1 MRLSLI
7 LSEVAIGLRR
17 NLTMTVAMMVTMSL
31 SLALFGS
38 GLLIR
43 EQVSTMKDF
52 WYDKV
57 EISVYLCGESST
69 GPSCGA
75 EPDASGRG
83 AVQGVPVTDEQ
94 RRQIGDDL
102 RAMPQ
107 VEEVFYESQQEA
119 YERFREQFADSPDL
133 IENVT
138 AEALPESYRVKLR
151 DPEEF
156 EAVASAFRGRP
167 GVDQV
172 QDQKELLEPFFNV
185 LNRLQQYALYLAIAE
200 ILAAVLLVSNTIRV
214 SAFGRRRETGIM
226 RLVGASS
233 WSIQLPFMLEGLL
246 AGFVG
251 AVLASGAI
259 VALKVFAIDRGLR
272 ETFQFTAFVGWD
284 EVLRVVPWLFVTGIA
299 LAGLA
304 SFVTLRRF
312 LRV

>member
-1 MRLSLI
+1 VRPSLI
-7 LSEVAIGLRR
+7 LSEVGIGLRR
-17 NLTMTVAMMVTMSL
+17 NLTMTIAMMVTMSL
-31 SLALFGS
+31 SLALFGT
-38 GLLIR
+38 GLLVR

-69 GPSCGA
+69 GASCGA
-75 EPDASGRG
+75 AADPSGR
-83 AVQGVPVTDEQ
+83 APVRGVPVTEEQ
-94 RRQIGDDL
+94 RRAIGDDL
-102 RAMPQ
+102 RALPQ
-107 VEEVFYESQQEA
+107 VQEVFYESQQEA

-138 AEALPESYRVKLR
+138 ADALPESYRVKLR
-151 DPEEF
+151 DPEQF
-156 EAVASAFRGRP
+156 EVVASAFIGRP

-185 LNRLQQYALYLAIAE
+185 LNKLQQYALYLAIAE
-200 ILAAVLLVSNTIRV
+200 IVAAVLLVSNTIRV

-251 AVLASGAI
+251 ALVASGAL

-284 EVLRVVPWLFVTGIA
+284 EVVSVLPWLFLTGIA